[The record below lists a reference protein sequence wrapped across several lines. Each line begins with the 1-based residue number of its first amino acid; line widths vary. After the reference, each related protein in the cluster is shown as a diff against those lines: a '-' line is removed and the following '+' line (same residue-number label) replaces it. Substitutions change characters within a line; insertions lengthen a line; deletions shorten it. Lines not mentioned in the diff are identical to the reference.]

1 MRKIYLLVAS
11 VFVGASVFGQTN
23 LSYEDSVNHPY
34 AAAGIPEIGTTN
46 GWALGLYDASTDFS
60 NGAQSVK
67 LTTVTNANFAMAG
80 LPTQLPGQI
89 FQDIDIDATAISN
102 NGADITGTVDVKTNL
117 LGNAAGLD
125 SALIIFEAYDTL
137 AAGSADDVLLY
148 SGSLIITQNTSTWT
162 TVPLSMEDA
171 GNTGTINSLVIG
183 GMSGYKRLTDG
194 STLMLDNWT
203 IDLGYL
209 SVNNTSNVTFS
220 AYPNP
225 TKNVLNI
232 TASEEVSSVSI
243 LSLDGK
249 VVTTSTSNTVDVS
262 ALTNGVYMYEVTTVN
277 GKKAINKFVKE

>member
-23 LSYEDSVNHPY
+23 LSYEDAVNHPY
-34 AAAGIPEIGTTN
+34 AAQGLPEIGTTN

-67 LTTVTNANFAMAG
+67 LTTVTNPNFAMAG

-89 FQDIDIDATAISN
+89 VQEIEIDATTITN
-102 NGADITGTVDVKTNL
+102 NGADITGSVDIKTNL
-117 LGNAAGLD
+117 LGDAAGLD
-125 SALIIFEAYDTL
+125 TALIIFEAYDTL
-137 AAGSADDVLLY
+137 AAGTTDDVLLY
-148 SGSLIITQNTSTWT
+148 SGSLMISQNTSTWT
-162 TVPLSMEDA
+162 TIPLSMQA
-171 GNTGTINSLVIG
+171 SGNTGTIRTLQFG
-183 GMSGYKRLTDG
+183 GLSGYNRLTDG

-203 IDLGYL
+203 IDLSFL
-209 SVNNTSNVTFS
+209 SVKNTNNVTFS

-225 TKNVLNI
+225 AKNVLNI

-262 ALTNGVYMYEVTTVN
+262 TLTNGVYMYEVTTVN